1 MTITEE
7 DLVLGR
13 VYIILSDRLG
23 VLGPFLKRIVRI
35 KDWCVVTSTVIVFRD
50 CKAMVYDLHRLFT
63 KLNLTY
69 CC

>member
-50 CKAMVYDLHRLFT
+50 CKAMVL
-63 KLNLTY
+63 
-69 CC
+69 